1 VRHLHETEAAWL
13 AGDLA
18 RARDEVRPAY
28 DLVVARGQQ
37 RHWTLPELSFWL
49 WRTGGVPDPALPA
62 GTPYALQMQGRA
74 REAAEQWRSIGVPYE
89 AALALADLDDED
101 PLREAH
107 EAFEHLRA
115 APMADR
121 LRRRLGAQGV
131 RNLRRRP
138 RPSTQ
143 ANPSGL
149 TARELD
155 VLRLVGEGRRNAEI
169 ADRLFVSCRTVDHHV
184 SSLLGKLGA
193 RSRSDA
199 AARAADILR
208 VVERSAGPA

>member
-1 VRHLHETEAAWL
+1 M
-13 AGDLA
+13 
-18 RARDEVRPAY
+18 
-28 DLVVARGQQ
+28 
-37 RHWTLPELSFWL
+37 
-49 WRTGGVPDPALPA
+49 WRTGGTADPPA
-62 GTPYALQMQGRA
+62 HAATPYALQTQGRA
-74 REAAEQWRSIGVPYE
+74 REAAAQWHGIGAPYE
-89 AALALADLDDED
+89 EAMALADLDEED

-107 EAFEHLRA
+107 DAFERLRA

-121 LRRRLGAQGV
+121 VRRRLSAQGV

-149 TARELD
+149 TSRELD

-199 AARAADILR
+199 AARAAEILR
-208 VVERSAGPA
+208 LAEGPAGRP